1 MNPAK
6 LEKKFQLFYESPNNV
21 PPPYHLEAAFEFTE
35 FLSDAPTVKL
45 TIQYIDRDDFSR
57 EELLAEGLNTDDTF
71 VWEGSLPIAWRNRLE
86 DSFRLYKSGSCDP
99 RDEEPFITLEAADT
113 TTALPVIL
121 ELDDT
126 LIQEF
131 MQAILETAGKEMPL
145 YLGFQFADEDGLW
158 VRIEGEL
165 SFFNLSFRYS
175 KDAND
180 LIRFTDDWKGL
191 QELMA
196 VSHLIPRSYFYPFFC
211 TQSHLIQNAN
221 ELSITLQVL
230 PHEQEKLNFCLKLA
244 SRILNGHELAEIIQY
259 LPEQFACQYF
269 V

>member
-21 PPPYHLEAAFEFTE
+21 PPPYHLEAAFEFDS
-35 FLSDAPTVKL
+35 FLTDTPTVKC

-57 EELLAEGLNTDDTF
+57 EELLAEGLNIEDRF
-71 VWEGSLPIAWRNRLE
+71 EWSGSLPVAWRNRLE
-86 DSFRLYKSGSCDP
+86 DSFRMFKSGSCNP

-145 YLGFQFADEDGLW
+145 YLGFQFADEDGMW

-165 SFFNLSFRYS
+165 SFFDLSFRYS
-175 KDAND
+175 KDGNET
-180 LIRFTDDWKGL
+180 LRFTEDWKGL
-191 QELMA
+191 QELMSVLFIGEFVFEKGVEELKPKTEFA
-196 VSHLIPRSYFYPFFC
+196 IYPGDGKWYVAGDTWFRPSGNKGYFDLIEDKLR
-211 TQSHLIQNAN
+211 
-221 ELSITLQVL
+221 TL
-230 PHEQEKLNFCLKLA
+230 FT
-244 SRILNGHELAEIIQY
+244 I
-259 LPEQFACQYF
+259 
-269 V
+269 

>member
-21 PPPYHLEAAFEFTE
+21 PPPYHLEAAFEFTD
-35 FLSDAPTVKL
+35 FLTDVPTVKL

-57 EELLAEGLNTDDTF
+57 EELLAEGLNTEDTY
-71 VWEGSLPIAWRNRLE
+71 VWEGSLPTAWRNRLE

-131 MQAILETAGKEMPL
+131 MQAILENAGKEMPL

-165 SFFNLSFRYS
+165 SFYNLSFRYS

-196 VSHLIPRSYFYPFFC
+196 VLFIGEFVFEKGVEELKPKTEFAIYPGDGKWYVAGDTWFRPSGNKGYFDLI
-211 TQSHLIQNAN
+211 
-221 ELSITLQVL
+221 E
-230 PHEQEKLNFCLKLA
+230 EKLRTLFT
-244 SRILNGHELAEIIQY
+244 I
-259 LPEQFACQYF
+259 
-269 V
+269 